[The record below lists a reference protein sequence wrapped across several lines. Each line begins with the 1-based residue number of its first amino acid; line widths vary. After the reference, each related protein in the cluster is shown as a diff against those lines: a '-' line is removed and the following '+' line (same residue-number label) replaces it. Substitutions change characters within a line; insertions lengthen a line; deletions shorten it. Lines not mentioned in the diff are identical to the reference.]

1 MKFKETTNFGRLSLI
16 ILKYKATNMLTFAL
30 MKAIRYVGQGK
41 IKSNEIYVKLNVYL
55 TSRSVALQLLF
66 GIWLQPASVI
76 IFIVLTYWWHNWLA
90 GWLIS
95 G

>member
-41 IKSNEIYVKLNVYL
+41 IKSNKIYVKLNVFDFQIGCIATVVWYL
-55 TSRSVALQLLF
+55 IMNLHLLSFLLF
-66 GIWLQPASVI
+66 NILMR
-76 IFIVLTYWWHNWLA
+76 
-90 GWLIS
+90 
-95 G
+95 

>member
-41 IKSNEIYVKLNVYL
+41 IKSNKMSSLMY
-55 TSRSVALQLLF
+55 
-66 GIWLQPASVI
+66 IWLPDRLHCNCCLVFDYEPASVI
-76 IFIVLTYWWHNWLA
+76 IFIV
-90 GWLIS
+90 
-95 G
+95 

>member
-30 MKAIRYVGQGK
+30 MMAIRYVGQ
-41 IKSNEIYVKLNVYL
+41 IYVKLNVYL

-66 GIWLQPASVI
+66 GI
-76 IFIVLTYWWHNWLA
+76 
-90 GWLIS
+90 
-95 G
+95 

>member
-1 MKFKETTNFGRLSLI
+1 MCIMKFKETTNFGRLSLI

-30 MKAIRYVGQGK
+30 MEAIRYVGQGK

-66 GIWLQPASVI
+66 GI
-76 IFIVLTYWWHNWLA
+76 
-90 GWLIS
+90 
-95 G
+95 

>member
-41 IKSNEIYVKLNVYL
+41 IKSNKIYVKLNVYL
-55 TSRSVALQLLF
+55 TSRSVELQLLF
-66 GIWLQPASVI
+66 W
-76 IFIVLTYWWHNWLA
+76 Y
-90 GWLIS
+90 LIMNLHLLS
-95 G
+95 FLLF